1 MNDKDTKK
9 EITSASSTGS
19 LISFDNLLLRLR
31 SKLLD
36 WNFPSSGV
44 LEKGIPKV
52 DIINHDNEPGCFTW
66 R

>member
-9 EITSASSTGS
+9 EITSASSTDS
-19 LISFDNLLLRLR
+19 LISFDNLLLRLWP
-31 SKLLD
+31 KLLD
-36 WNFPSSGV
+36 WNFPSSGA

-52 DIINHDNEPGCFTW
+52 DIIKHDNEPGCFTW